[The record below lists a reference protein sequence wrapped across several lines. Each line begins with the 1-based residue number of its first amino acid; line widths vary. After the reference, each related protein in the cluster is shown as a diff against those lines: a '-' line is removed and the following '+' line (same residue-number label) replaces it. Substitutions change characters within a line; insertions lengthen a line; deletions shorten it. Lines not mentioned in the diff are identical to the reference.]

1 MQIRKMKA
9 LGPIGAI
16 GKGKISDFHALR
28 NFYAQ
33 KIVTFVVQCCFF
45 CFVSLLLLVSVFA
58 RVIYFGKKK
67 K

>member
-9 LGPIGAI
+9 LGPIVAI

-33 KIVTFVVQCCFF
+33 KIVTFVV
-45 CFVSLLLLVSVFA
+45 
-58 RVIYFGKKK
+58 
-67 K
+67 